1 MGPRP
6 VSDRPRLTA
15 WRRTVSRFLVPKVVV
30 SLWVYVRDRA
40 VVSTSSNIQLTS
52 LIRFGRSSVVKPY
65 SIVQSSGGTI
75 RFGRNCAISSFN
87 HIAAGNA
94 DIIAGDYV
102 RTGAHVS
109 IIATTREYGSRDK
122 LIIEQGYKD
131 RGIEIG
137 NDVLIGA
144 GSVILDGCVIGDG
157 AVIGVGSVVSG
168 HVPPYSI
175 VFGSPAKVIFWR
187 K

>member
-1 MGPRP
+1 MTPQP
-6 VSDRPRLTA
+6 VSTKPRLSG
-15 WRRTVSRFLVPKVVV
+15 WRRTAGRFLLPRFAVA
-30 SLWVYVRDRA
+30 LWVYARDRA
-40 VVSTSSNIQLTS
+40 LISASSNVQLTS
-52 LIRFGRSSVVKPY
+52 LIRFGRGTVVKPF
-65 SIVQSSGGTI
+65 SIIQSSGGTI
-75 RFGRNCAISSFN
+75 QFGRKCAISSFN

-109 IIATTREYGSRDK
+109 IIATTREYGQRDR

-131 RGIEIG
+131 RGIRIG

-144 GSVILDGCVIGDG
+144 NSVLVDGCTIGDG
-157 AVIGVGSVVSG
+157 AVIGVGSVVTG
-168 HVPPYSI
+168 NVPPYAI

-187 K
+187 R